1 MKIHRWSFNFHV
13 SFFTIVLTGMLILIY
28 KPSAASSGIF
38 YVAPEGDCGGQTPC
52 FANPQQAVDAALSGD
67 EIRVAAGIYTGVNNI
82 GGKSQHL
89 YINKDL
95 LLRGGYSIS
104 DWNVPDPEINV
115 TELQA
120 QVQGR
125 VVFIT
130 GDTTTVTI
138 DGFHL
143 TFGDASG
150 LGGHPYGNDSGGN
163 IFIDKASV
171 NLFNCEITDGAVPS
185 DGYGGGLYIKDGT
198 LKIVNT
204 LFDTNEAGHGG
215 AAYISGSETDID
227 SCTFTN
233 NRTTMMTGEGPAIK
247 VDGGSFAMNK
257 SVISGN
263 VAVGKAPNSA
273 ALDINSS
280 PFQIDRSLVELT
292 VSSHGIKLSGNGYL
306 KNSEIHD
313 NQYGG
318 VSISDGV
325 VTVIGNDIYNNGSD
339 NSPYAGAGLSI
350 NGTFD
355 LTANI
360 IANHI
365 HDNHHYYAN
374 SSGGGVYV
382 DTAED
387 GLVSLIDNLIEN
399 NWVGAYTH
407 SGFGGGIIINGDSVI
422 LSRNRIQNNTAFGW
436 IDSFGNHCGGQGGGI
451 SIKGDALLMNNII
464 SNNHA
469 TFSGSG
475 LSITGSAP
483 ELYHNTITFNSYADE
498 GTGVYVEEDYY
509 SSERAEPKL
518 WNNIITNQLVGIY
531 VKGDV
536 TNNVVI
542 SDGILWYENNANTGG
557 TGTFFLSHEYT
568 GDPMY
573 IDVAGN
579 NFHIAFDSA
588 AIDHGVLTNINSDID
603 KEPRFGIAD
612 LGADEY
618 WAPGILKHLF
628 LPLLTK

>member
-1 MKIHRWSFNFHV
+1 MEKHKWLFNFHM
-13 SFFTIVLTGMLILIY
+13 SFFTIFLTGMLILIY
-28 KPSAASSGIF
+28 KPSAASSSIF

-52 FANPQQAVDAALSGD
+52 YANPQQAVDAALSGD

-89 YINKDL
+89 YINKNL

-171 NLFNCEITDGAVPS
+171 NLFNCEITDGTVPS

-215 AAYISGSETDID
+215 AAYISGGETDID

-233 NRTTMMTGEGPAIK
+233 NRTTMMTGPGPAIK

-273 ALDINSS
+273 ALDIKSS
-280 PFQIDRSLVELT
+280 SFQIDRTLVELT
-292 VSSHGIKLSGNGYL
+292 VSSPGIKLRGNGYL

-325 VTVIGNDIYNNGSD
+325 VTVIGNDIYNNGS
-339 NSPYAGAGLSI
+339 NTAYAGAGLSI
-350 NGTFD
+350 MGTWD

-365 HDNHHYYAN
+365 HDNYHYYAF
-374 SSGGGVYV
+374 SRGGGVYV

-399 NWVGAYTH
+399 NRVG
-407 SGFGGGIIINGDSVI
+407 SSSGNPGFGGGIIINGDSVI
-422 LSRNRIQNNTAFGW
+422 LSRNRIQNNTAVGW
-436 IDSFGNHCGGQGGGI
+436 IDPLGNYLGGQGGGI
-451 SIKGDALLMNNII
+451 LINGDALLMNNII

-475 LSITGSAP
+475 LCITGSAP
-483 ELYHNTITFNSYADE
+483 ELYHNTITFNSYSDE
-498 GTGVYVEEDYY
+498 GTGVYVAEAS

-573 IDVAGN
+573 VDVAGN

-588 AIDHGVLTNINSDID
+588 AIDHGVLTNINSDFD

-618 WAPGILKHLF
+618 WAPGILKRLF

>member
-1 MKIHRWSFNFHV
+1 
-13 SFFTIVLTGMLILIY
+13 
-28 KPSAASSGIF
+28 
-38 YVAPEGDCGGQTPC
+38 
-52 FANPQQAVDAALSGD
+52 
-67 EIRVAAGIYTGVNNI
+67 
-82 GGKSQHL
+82 
-89 YINKDL
+89 
-95 LLRGGYSIS
+95 
-104 DWNVPDPEINV
+104 
-115 TELQA
+115 
-120 QVQGR
+120 
-125 VVFIT
+125 
-130 GDTTTVTI
+130 
-138 DGFHL
+138 L

-171 NLFNCEITDGAVPS
+171 NLFNCEITDGTVPS

-215 AAYISGSETDID
+215 AAYISGGETDID

-233 NRTTMMTGEGPAIK
+233 NRTTMMTGPGPAIK

-273 ALDINSS
+273 ALDIKSS
-280 PFQIDRSLVELT
+280 SFQIDRTLVELT
-292 VSSHGIKLSGNGYL
+292 VSSPGIKLRGNGYL

-325 VTVIGNDIYNNGSD
+325 VTVIGNDIYNNGS
-339 NSPYAGAGLSI
+339 NTAYAGAGLSI
-350 NGTFD
+350 MGTWD

-365 HDNHHYYAN
+365 HDNYHYYAF
-374 SSGGGVYV
+374 SRGGGVYV

-399 NWVGAYTH
+399 NRVG
-407 SGFGGGIIINGDSVI
+407 SSSGNPGFGGGIIINGDSVI
-422 LSRNRIQNNTAFGW
+422 LSRNRIQNNTAVGW
-436 IDSFGNHCGGQGGGI
+436 IDPLGNYLGGQGGGI
-451 SIKGDALLMNNII
+451 LINGDALLMNNII

-475 LSITGSAP
+475 LCITGSAP

-498 GTGVYVEEDYY
+498 GTGVYVAEAS

-573 IDVAGN
+573 VDVAGN

-588 AIDHGVLTNINSDID
+588 AIDHGVLTNINSDFD